1 VNWGFN
7 WLLIHGHGGFSPMGV
22 RGSGWATVIARVYMA
37 LVLFGYWLWV
47 DKREKWY
54 AISSGLT
61 ADFARVR
68 QILRYGLPA
77 AIQIGLELAVFGLS
91 AVWIAKLGALPIAA
105 HQVALNVVAMTYM
118 VPLGIG
124 AAAAVRVGQA
134 IGRRDPHGA
143 RLSGWV
149 AIVMGASFMAC
160 CGIALVS
167 VPHSIARSFT
177 DNAQV
182 VTAAVSLLSI
192 GAIFQLFDGIQA
204 VSTGALR
211 GAGETRIPML
221 TFMFAYWTAGLPLG
235 YWLCFHR
242 NWGARGLWVGF
253 CTALILVGCVL
264 VVVWG
269 RKSRALD
276 ANARLAGE
284 FVA

>member
-1 VNWGFN
+1 
-7 WLLIHGHGGFSPMGV
+7 
-22 RGSGWATVIARVYMA
+22 
-37 LVLFGYWLWV
+37 
-47 DKREKWY
+47 
-54 AISSGLT
+54 
-61 ADFARVR
+61 
-68 QILRYGLPA
+68 
-77 AIQIGLELAVFGLS
+77 LS

-105 HQVALNVVAMTYM
+105 HQVALNVVATTYM

-149 AIVMGASFMAC
+149 AIVMGASMMAC
-160 CGIALVS
+160 CGIALITM
-167 VPHSIARSFT
+167 PHLIARSFT

-182 VTAAVSLLSI
+182 VAAAVSLLSI

-221 TFMFAYWTAGLPLG
+221 TVMIAYWTAGLPLG

-264 VVVWG
+264 VVVWS
-269 RKSRALD
+269 RKSRAFHV
-276 ANARLAGE
+276 NATLADE
-284 FVA
+284 VVAD

>member
-1 VNWGFN
+1 
-7 WLLIHGHGGFSPMGV
+7 
-22 RGSGWATVIARVYMA
+22 
-37 LVLFGYWLWV
+37 
-47 DKREKWY
+47 
-54 AISSGLT
+54 
-61 ADFARVR
+61 
-68 QILRYGLPA
+68 
-77 AIQIGLELAVFGLS
+77 
-91 AVWIAKLGALPIAA
+91 
-105 HQVALNVVAMTYM
+105 
-118 VPLGIG
+118 
-124 AAAAVRVGQA
+124 
-134 IGRRDPHGA
+134 
-143 RLSGWV
+143 
-149 AIVMGASFMAC
+149 MGASFMAC